1 MDDESSDYSLRI
13 THYEFKEVFM
23 TRSELVEKIAEKCP
37 DFTKRQVEIMFDT
50 VIDSIK
56 DALKRGERVE
66 IRGFGNFTVKTR
78 NPRIAR
84 NPKTGQSVEV
94 PMKRAVHFKV
104 GKELIELMNAD
115 LKEQQT
121 GSPGFSGTESSSEGV
136 Q

>member
-1 MDDESSDYSLRI
+1 
-13 THYEFKEVFM
+13 M
-23 TRSELVEKIAEKCP
+23 TRSELIERIAEKCT

-78 NPRIAR
+78 NPRTAR
-84 NPKTGQSVEV
+84 NPKTGQRVEV
-94 PMKRAVHFKV
+94 PLKRAVHFKV
-104 GKELIELMNAD
+104 GKELMEMMNPD
-115 LKEQQT
+115 LQLENK
-121 GSPGFSGTESSSEGV
+121 ESSVMSD

>member
-1 MDDESSDYSLRI
+1 MGDESSDYALLI
-13 THYEFKEVFM
+13 TDYEFKEVSM
-23 TRSELVEKIAEKCP
+23 TRSELVEKIAEKCT

-56 DALKRGERVE
+56 DALKKGERVE

-84 NPKTGQSVEV
+84 NPKTGESVEV

-104 GKELIELMNAD
+104 GKELIEMMNIS
-115 LKEQQT
+115 LREQTTESGKEQ
-121 GSPGFSGTESSSEGV
+121 
-136 Q
+136 